1 MKHPEAKRSLGPGR
15 SPEVK
20 LRYEQMMAEDTGP
33 WTEFLK
39 TESMPLQEVWY
50 NVHVGKAMAVMEGS
64 PEYMKAHAAAVSR
77 KRIDV
82 VGRTENE
89 FWIIEVKPY
98 ANMQAIGQVL
108 IYDDLL
114 CREFELKLPTRTVI
128 VASACDVDIIEAA
141 AKYGVKLITVEG
153 VEI

>member
-15 SPEVK
+15 SPKVQR
-20 LRYEQMMAEDTGP
+20 RYEHMMREDFDT
-33 WTEFLK
+33 WTTFLQSK
-39 TESMPLQEVWY
+39 EMILNEVWY
-50 NVHVGKAMAVMEGS
+50 DVHVGRVMEVPEGL
-64 PEYMKAHAAAVSR
+64 PEYMHVQALAISR

-89 FWIIEVKPY
+89 LWIIEVKPY

-108 IYDDLL
+108 IYEDLF

-128 VASACDVDIIEAA
+128 VASASDMDIIEGA
-141 AKYGVKLITVEG
+141 AKYGVKIITVEG
-153 VEI
+153 VPI

>member
-15 SPEVK
+15 SPKVQR
-20 LRYEQMMAEDTGP
+20 RYEHMMREDFAT

-39 TESMPLQEVWY
+39 SDSMPLLEVWY
-50 NVHVGKAMAVMEGS
+50 DVHVGEPMAVPDGS
-64 PEYMKAHAAAVSR
+64 PEYMRAHAAAVSR

-82 VGRTENE
+82 VGRTEKE
-89 FWIIEVKPY
+89 LWIIEVKPC

-108 IYDDLL
+108 IYDDLF

-128 VASACDVDIIEAA
+128 VASASDMDIIEGA
-141 AKYGVKLITVEG
+141 AKYGVKIITVEG
-153 VEI
+153 VPI